1 MEIKILIQKL
11 QDELAIIA
19 EISKEIPLPYKVII
33 DRKIIG
39 FNAYLSKVLTIETE
53 SYNNE
58 LQNYASDLLT
68 ELENQCH
75 KENN

>member
-1 MEIKILIQKL
+1 MQTIKTVHKLI
-11 QDELAIIA
+11 DELATIA

-53 SYNNE
+53 NHNSE
-58 LQNYASDLLT
+58 LQNYTSDLLT
-68 ELENQCH
+68 ELESQQYE
-75 KENN
+75 ENN